1 MPIGG
6 SLMDREQVRRLDL
19 NLLLAFEALMAER
32 NVTRAAERMSVGQP
46 AMSASLARLRK
57 FFGDPLLV
65 REGRSLVPTPRA
77 LELTASFREALDLID
92 STLRASRGFD
102 PRTAHRTFTIMA
114 SDYVLLLLLGPLVAE
129 LEAEAPNLRLI
140 IRPIAADYAD
150 QINRSQLDLLI
161 LPEGTA
167 GLQASSARLFSDR
180 LVCAVDVGHPE
191 VGERLTEEQFRTLP
205 LVSYSAGFMEPM
217 IEHRFRELGIDRE
230 TAVGAQSIVIQPLVL
245 ASTRMMAVIPERLG
259 RHFAGQADIRL
270 LDPPRPLGPLY
281 MAMYWAPRIGHDPAH
296 RWLRE
301 RVLQAA
307 AALDGPAAPDGPAES
322 ISLISDIDK
331 SR

>member
-1 MPIGG
+1 MG
-6 SLMDREQVRRLDL
+6 REQVRRLDL

-32 NVTRAAERMSVGQP
+32 SVTRAAERMSVGQP
-46 AMSASLARLRK
+46 AMSASLARLRT

-77 LELTASFREALDLID
+77 LELTASFKEALDLID

-102 PRTAHRTFTIMA
+102 PRTAHRTFTVMA

-140 IRPIAADYAD
+140 IRPVAADYAE
-150 QINRSQLDLLI
+150 QINRPQLDLLI
-161 LPEGTA
+161 LPEEA
-167 GLQASSARLFSDR
+167 ADLEAKSARLFGDR
-180 LVCAVDVGHPE
+180 MVCAIDTGHPE
-191 VGERLTEEQFRTLP
+191 VGEHMTEKQFRTLP
-205 LVSYSAGFMEPM
+205 LVSYSAGYMEPM
-217 IEHRFRELGIDRE
+217 IERRFRELGIDRA
-230 TAVGAQSIVIQPLVL
+230 TAVGTQSIVIQPLVL
-245 ASTRMMAVIPERLG
+245 PGTRMMAVIPERLG
-259 RHFAGQADIRL
+259 RYFAGQGAIRL
-270 LDPPRPLGPLY
+270 LDPPARLEPLHVGMFWGP
-281 MAMYWAPRIGHDPAH
+281 RDDHDPGH

-307 AALDGPAAPDGPAES
+307 AALDGPTES
-322 ISLISDIDK
+322 IPVMPDIDK